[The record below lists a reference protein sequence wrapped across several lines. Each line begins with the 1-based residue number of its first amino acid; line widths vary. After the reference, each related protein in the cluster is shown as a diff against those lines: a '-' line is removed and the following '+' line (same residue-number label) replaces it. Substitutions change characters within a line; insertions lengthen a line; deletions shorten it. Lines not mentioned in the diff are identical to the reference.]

1 MKEVKEVRALA
12 AKELGRYR
20 DAFTKS
26 IHQMEKQ
33 VRDFFDSFQGPCKRE
48 HPLGIHKLDAVPAQ
62 PELTF

>member
-33 VRDFFDSFQGPCKRE
+33 VRDFFDSFQGNYKKRA
-48 HPLGIHKLDAVPAQ
+48 PTWNP
-62 PELTF
+62 